1 MSVDKTYE
9 YIKLFFNLVQILRVG
24 CHMRNNGIGEI

>member
-9 YIKLFFNLVQILRVG
+9 YIKVFFNLVKLLRVG
-24 CHMRNNGIGEI
+24 SHMRNNGIGEI